1 MACPQGSG
9 RKAPMP
15 TLCKLPWLRE
25 SLHVLSCPVTSTRL
39 ASRLT
44 SRRRAEPGRRWV
56 RVVMAVLATIGAIDT
71 GSITL
76 ERWGLIGNLS
86 CPGGAEGCDK
96 VLNSPWGSVFGQP
109 LSLFGCLAYGS
120 VLLMALLPL
129 VLRGEART
137 SLNRLSWWG
146 LFLVS
151 AGMAIFSLVLIG
163 VMTFQIKAFCTF
175 CLISA
180 LLSVSLFV
188 LSLIGGEWEDTGA
201 LIFRG
206 VLTALA
212 VGLIGLGWA
221 TSINRPDSAV
231 GPGMPVPVTSASTPA
246 TLALA
251 DHLTASGAVMYSAYW
266 CPHCHDQKQL
276 FGKEAAAKLKIVEC
290 APDGRDSQAD
300 LCAAKRIEGFPT
312 WEIEGKLDSGQ
323 KSLAQ
328 LAELSGYEGD
338 LPN

>member
-1 MACPQGSG
+1 M
-9 RKAPMP
+9 
-15 TLCKLPWLRE
+15 
-25 SLHVLSCPVTSTRL
+25 TSTRL

-44 SRRRAEPGRRWV
+44 SRRRTEPGRRWV
-56 RVVMAVLATIGAIDT
+56 RVVMAVLATIGVIDT
-71 GSITL
+71 GAITL
-76 ERWGLIGNLS
+76 KRWGVLGGLT

-109 LSLFGCLAYGS
+109 LSLFGFLAYGA
-120 VLLMALLPL
+120 VLLMAVLPL
-129 VLRGEART
+129 VLKGETRT
-137 SLNRLSWWG
+137 NLNRLSWWG
-146 LFLVS
+146 LFLTS
-151 AGMAIFSLVLIG
+151 AGMAVFSLVLIG

-175 CLISA
+175 CLLSA

-206 VLTALA
+206 VLTILA

-221 TSINRPDSAV
+221 TSLNRPESAT
-231 GPGMPVPVTSASTPA
+231 GPGMPIPVRSASTPA

-251 DHLTASGAVMYSAYW
+251 EHLTDSGAVMYSAYW
-266 CPHCHDQKQL
+266 CPHCHDQKEL
-276 FGKEAAAKLKIVEC
+276 FGKEATKKLKIVEC
-290 APDGRDSQAD
+290 APDGRNNQAD
-300 LCAAKRIEGFPT
+300 LCAAKKIEGFPT
-312 WEIEGKLDSGQ
+312 WEIKGKLDSGQ

-328 LAELSGYEGD
+328 LAQLSGYEGS